1 MSMKWNKKFSYTS
14 LSRIPINGSRHYAIG
29 QQRLPAVST
38 ILNKTKSIEDKE
50 ALAAW
55 IARVGEKESER
66 IKQTAAANG
75 TKMHSIIETY
85 LKLCQRYILG
95 EHHSHI

>member
-14 LSRIPINGSRHYAIG
+14 LSRIPVNGSRHYAIG

-85 LKLCQRYILG
+85 LKVDKI
-95 EHHSHI
+95 

>member
-38 ILNKTKSIEDKE
+38 ILNKTKSIEDKRHWRHGLLE
-50 ALAAW
+50 LVKK
-55 IARVGEKESER
+55 RV
-66 IKQTAAANG
+66 NG
-75 TKMHSIIETY
+75 
-85 LKLCQRYILG
+85 
-95 EHHSHI
+95 